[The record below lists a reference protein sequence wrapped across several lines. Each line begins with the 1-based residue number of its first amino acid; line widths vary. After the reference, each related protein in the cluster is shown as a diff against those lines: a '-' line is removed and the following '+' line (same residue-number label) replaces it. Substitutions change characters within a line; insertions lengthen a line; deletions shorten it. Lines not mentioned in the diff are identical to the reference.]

1 MHLNQLDGFQRMKFI
16 DKKTTLKDISN
27 SILRLSVNSF

>member
-27 SILRLSVNSF
+27 SIFTTVS